1 MSGIGR
7 FKTFQKAAVHTVRNR
22 GLQNAVGF
30 CNPGTVEHWRD
41 GKHFQNLTFHNG
53 VTNEGL
59 NDLLDHHFD
68 LNVAVTAWHMGLI
81 DLVGYSSLAVGDT
94 YDNIDQAG
102 NNWDEYKNYTVSAS
116 TVNRGVWAP
125 DPASGQSISNTTQVI
140 YDIVTPGGTAKGLFV
155 VGHASGATANSLL
168 KGDHA
173 SDGILWAT
181 ALFDQGDTVVVN
193 GDQLKI
199 TYTVS
204 AS

>member
-1 MSGIGR
+1 M
-7 FKTFQKAAVHTVRNR
+7 KTDQLASAQTVRGRELKTNF
-22 GLQNAVGF
+22 GF
-30 CNPGTVEHWRD
+30 RNPGYAEVWRK
-41 GKHFQNLTFHNG
+41 GECIWESAFHNG

-81 DLVGYSSLAVGDT
+81 DLVGYTALAVGDT

-102 NNWDEYKNYTVSAS
+102 NQWDEYKNYTVSAS
-116 TVNRGVWAP
+116 TVNRGVWSP

-140 YDIVTPGGTAKGLFV
+140 YDIVTPGGTVKGLFV
-155 VGHASGATANSLL
+155 AGHASGATANSLL

-173 SDGILWAT
+173 SDGVLWAT